1 MQIVSIFLMAV
12 GLAMDA
18 FAVSVCKGLSSK
30 RIDWPRVFATALSFG
45 AFQALMPTLGW
56 LLGESVRFLIEPVDH
71 WIAFALLAIIGAKMI
86 FDAVRDDDCCDD
98 DAADAG
104 RRGFLLELLVLSVA
118 TSIDALA
125 AGISFAMAGLPIFET
140 VVTIGVVTFI
150 MSLAGFAIGNRFGAS
165 FSKVASISG
174 GAILIM
180 LGLKILLEGLGCL

>member
-30 RIDWPRVFATALSFG
+30 QIDWPRAFATALSFG